1 MTNRATVPSSG
12 GAPAAGPVPV
22 ADRRLSILLGL
33 EGLALGGCPI
43 NALDLGRTLRA
54 RGHRVEVFAIDE
66 QVRTSL
72 LPYAERSGFRPTLLP
87 QRSSTLAR
95 ARQIRRLIDASSADV
110 VHVFGP
116 WLGRAATIAAAGL
129 RPRSAVV
136 TNWMME
142 NVPYVPRRTPLILG
156 TRRLRDE
163 AEGLQGRKV
172 WLMEPPVDLEADTAD
187 PAAGRRFREEIG
199 VAPDELAVVVV
210 GRVDAHLK
218 EEGLRHA
225 IGAVDRLDRPGLRL
239 VIVGDGDAFDRVRSE
254 ADRVNARLGRP
265 AVVLAGS
272 RQDPRPAYDAADVA
286 LGMGGSALRALA
298 HARPLVVLGQRGFA
312 ATFDPT
318 TRDHFAEHG
327 FFGETPVADPVGHLA
342 GQLVGLLDPVRRS
355 ELAAYGLEEV
365 QRYGLHAGAVQLE
378 ALYREELATLPRPA
392 RRLAD
397 AGVLTLRAAGHE
409 ARRAGRRWTGADPA
423 RQP

>member
-1 MTNRATVPSSG
+1 MTNQVAPPSARATP
-12 GAPAAGPVPV
+12 PDEPGPVPG
-22 ADRRLSILLGL
+22 RPLSVLLGL

-43 NALDLGRTLRA
+43 NALDLGRTLRG

-87 QRSSTLAR
+87 QRSSTHAR
-95 ARQIRRLIDASSADV
+95 ARQIRRLMDASSSDV

-116 WLGRAATIAAAGL
+116 WLGRAATIAAAGR

-142 NVPYVPRRTPLILG
+142 NVPYVPRRTPLVLG

-163 AEGLQGRKV
+163 AEGIQGRKV
-172 WLMEPPVDLEADTAD
+172 WLMEPPVDLEADAHD
-187 PAAGRRFREEIG
+187 AAAGRRFRRELGVTDDEI
-199 VAPDELAVVVV
+199 AVVVV

-225 IGAVDRLDRPGLRL
+225 IEAVVRLGHPALRL
-239 VIVGDGDAFDRVRSE
+239 LVVGDGDAFDRIQSE
-254 ADRVNARLGRP
+254 ADRANRQLGRR
-265 AVVLAGS
+265 AVVLTGS
-272 RQDPRPAYDAADVA
+272 RQDPRPAYDAADIA

-298 HARPLVVLGQRGFA
+298 HARPLVVLGQHGFA
-312 ATFDPT
+312 ATYGPETRAYFD
-318 TRDHFAEHG
+318 EQG
-327 FFGETPVADPVGHLA
+327 FFGDTSEADPAGHLA
-342 GQLVGLLDPVRRS
+342 AQLVDLLDPSRRA
-355 ELAAYGLEEV
+355 ELAAYGRAEV
-365 QRYGLHAGAVQLE
+365 QRYGLRAGAVQLE
-378 ALYREELATLPRPA
+378 ALYREELGALP
-392 RRLAD
+392 
-397 AGVLTLRAAGHE
+397 GVLGREVDAALLSARAFVHE
-409 ARRAGRRWTGADPA
+409 TRFAARGWSGARPA